1 MKRRGLALIL
11 ATAMVAGSLT
21 GCGGTGN
28 TDTPA
33 ASNGGTSTSDSNEP
47 EEKNE
52 TPSVQQSQT
61 STEVES
67 AHVSVVNIASD
78 RDPTDMGPWAGNMG
92 GASAQI
98 PLVYQTLQIMELNGE
113 REPCLA
119 KTVTQVDE
127 YTYDVELFDY
137 IHDSLGNPLT
147 ANDIKF
153 GVEKAQEIGRVAA
166 VKVVDSIEV
175 TDDTHFTVHF
185 TDAFSMGDGEGFFC
199 QTFFVTQAAYEADGN
214 NMAQNPIGTAA
225 YKVKEYVGGSHFTF
239 VKDEN
244 FWQTD
249 EQYLARSS
257 EVHADE
263 VNFVIVTEAAQRAI
277 GVETGTLDYASV
289 TLSDKAR
296 LESEGYEFV
305 AVPDNLTYMLF
316 MNMDETS
323 AVANN
328 KELREALYYALDNQG
343 ISDLYT
349 SADSVPVYDLSN
361 SNYPDYYED
370 DYKAEDN
377 YYQFDLE
384 KAKELLAQSGFD
396 TNQKLTLICSSDEG
410 SNQVAEILKNYWTQ
424 LGITNIDIQSY
435 QGNLMSDVAADPGN
449 WDIYL
454 LQYAS
459 TDYAVNVWEKVL
471 NKAKYSWGGTINFVM
486 DDTLQEMLA
495 NCRTEEGHTKE
506 NIIAFHD
513 YIVDGAW
520 AMGLIQGVQYYACSS
535 IIDTQNVV
543 MSDQRIIRPNATI
556 YKEVE

>member
-1 MKRRGLALIL
+1 
-11 ATAMVAGSLT
+11 
-21 GCGGTGN
+21 
-28 TDTPA
+28 
-33 ASNGGTSTSDSNEP
+33 
-47 EEKNE
+47 
-52 TPSVQQSQT
+52 
-61 STEVES
+61 
-67 AHVSVVNIASD
+67 
-78 RDPTDMGPWAGNMG
+78 
-92 GASAQI
+92 
-98 PLVYQTLQIMELNGE
+98 
-113 REPCLA
+113 
-119 KTVTQVDE
+119 
-127 YTYDVELFDY
+127 
-137 IHDSLGNPLT
+137 
-147 ANDIKF
+147 
-153 GVEKAQEIGRVAA
+153 
-166 VKVVDSIEV
+166 
-175 TDDTHFTVHF
+175 
-185 TDAFSMGDGEGFFC
+185 
-199 QTFFVTQAAYEADGN
+199 
-214 NMAQNPIGTAA
+214 
-225 YKVKEYVGGSHFTF
+225 
-239 VKDEN
+239 
-244 FWQTD
+244 
-249 EQYLARSS
+249 
-257 EVHADE
+257 
-263 VNFVIVTEAAQRAI
+263 
-277 GVETGTLDYASV
+277 
-289 TLSDKAR
+289 
-296 LESEGYEFV
+296 
-305 AVPDNLTYMLF
+305 
-316 MNMDETS
+316 MDETS

-556 YKEVE
+556 YKEAE

>member
-153 GVEKAQEIGRVAA
+153 GVEKAKEIGKVAA
-166 VKVVDSIEV
+166 VKVVDSVEV

-185 TDAFSMGDGEGFFC
+185 SDAFAMGDSEGFFC

-556 YKEVE
+556 YKEAE